1 MTNTNPEIGKTT
13 KELSEY
19 IQQETYDNLPSDV
32 VDLVR
37 WQILDTVGCILY
49 GSTTPWVQKLVR
61 AVDGLGNTG
70 DATVIGA
77 DLSVTPERAALVNGT
92 ASHALDYDDYTQ
104 EAGLHAGC
112 TIVPPALAFSE
123 TTDRTISGKE
133 FLTAIAVGDEVGCRS
148 GYGIGFGSLRGG
160 LHIAGWTGAFA
171 SAATTGKLYGLE
183 TVEMANALGLG
194 GTQGAGLTG
203 AHAAGADVKRFHM
216 GKAGESGYLGVA
228 LAEQGFT
235 GDTLIFE
242 DRHGSIGPTMSDDYN
257 IPAVIDQLG
266 SRYVTGE
273 VLTLKPYP
281 IIGGIHTS
289 VDAVKAIMEEN
300 DLTPDDIEDM
310 TIYQNE
316 THKRHI
322 GWEYEP
328 RGVMAAQANIQY
340 AVATFL
346 EDGDVTV
353 DAFTDEAIR
362 RPNVLERVEDIDI
375 EVDDSLEDE
384 KFGTIVEL
392 RTTAGDEYTKPLFT
406 PPGMPPNTLS
416 DEKLLSKFENQAS
429 KVLSGDNVDNVV
441 DFLLNIEEQ
450 EDITE
455 LFDYLN

>member
-1 MTNTNPEIGKTT
+1 MTDSNSEVGKTT
-13 KELSEY
+13 EALSEY
-19 IQQETYDNLPSDV
+19 IQEESYDQLPANV
-32 VDLVR
+32 VDLVQ
-37 WQILDTVGCILY
+37 WQILDTIGCMLY
-49 GSTTPWVQKLVR
+49 GSTTPWVRKVHR
-61 AVDGLGNTG
+61 AIDNLEGGG
-70 DATVIGA
+70 EATVIGN
-77 DLSVTPERAALVNGT
+77 DLQASPARAALINGT

-104 EAGLHAGC
+104 EAGLHASAC
-112 TIVPPALAFSE
+112 IIPPALAYSE
-123 TTDRTISGKE
+123 VADRTVSGKE

-171 SAATTGKLYGLE
+171 GAATSGKLYDLE
-183 TVEMANALGLG
+183 TVEMANALGLA

-203 AHAAGADVKRFHM
+203 AHAAGADVKRYHM

-228 LAEQGFT
+228 LAEEGFT
-235 GDTLIFE
+235 GDTMIFE
-242 DRHGSIGPTMSDDYN
+242 DRHGSIGPTMSDDYD
-257 IPAVIDQLG
+257 IPAVIEDLG

-289 VDAVKAIMEEN
+289 VDAVKDILEEN
-300 DLTPDDIEDM
+300 DLTPDDVQHI
-310 TIYQNE
+310 TVYQNE

-353 DAFTDEAIR
+353 EAFTDEAIR
-362 RPNVLERVEDIDI
+362 RPNVLDRIESIDV
-375 EVDDSLEDE
+375 EVDDSLEDH

-392 RTTAGDEYTKPLFT
+392 QTTAGDEYRESLFE
-406 PPGMPPNTLS
+406 PPGIPPNRLS
-416 DEKLLSKFENQAS
+416 DEKLLDKFENQAS
-429 KVLSGDNVDNVV
+429 KVLSDDDVQNVV
-441 DFLLNIEEQ
+441 DFVLNIEEQ